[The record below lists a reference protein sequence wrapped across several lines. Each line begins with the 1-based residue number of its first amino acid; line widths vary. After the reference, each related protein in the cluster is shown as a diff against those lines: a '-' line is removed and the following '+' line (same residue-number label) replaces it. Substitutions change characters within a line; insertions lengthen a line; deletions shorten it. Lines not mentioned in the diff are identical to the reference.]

1 MDYYY
6 STIASL
12 TSDGTMKNDHY
23 SLELKRRKYNYY
35 GCKVLI
41 KEGKYSMR
49 VAFTLDLFCSG
60 RLVRYLIISSTILAV
75 QQQYLLV
82 TIIINSVIYSA

>member
-35 GCKVLI
+35 GCKVLM

-49 VAFTLDLFCSG
+49 VAFTLEIFCSG
-60 RLVRYLIISSTILAV
+60 RTSEVFNY
-75 QQQYLLV
+75 
-82 TIIINSVIYSA
+82 

>member
-1 MDYYY
+1 MDYCY

-23 SLELKRRKYNYY
+23 SLELKRRNKYNYYY
-35 GCKVLI
+35 GCKVLM

-60 RLVRYLIISSTILAV
+60 RTSEVFNY
-75 QQQYLLV
+75 
-82 TIIINSVIYSA
+82 